1 MKTIFL
7 IAFFLGTLQA
17 KAINSQSYF
26 KNTFQEAKADF
37 TGRAEVLTKKNGDLY
52 IKNHEIIDSNNPS
65 FAKIDYL
72 FFGKKNYDNLVII
85 QSGTHGIEGHTG
97 SGVEN
102 FLIDYLQDKTIKNT
116 SFLFIHGVNPY
127 GFANNRR
134 TNNNNVDL
142 NRNFATDKKTFQE
155 TNPGY
160 DLIQDFLNPAI
171 PAKLG
176 LWEKIKF
183 HISSVLLI
191 AKHSKDTL
199 KRAILKGQY
208 NHNQGVYFGGNE
220 YQPEFF
226 TLNTIWDKFTP
237 AAKKVLLIDIHT
249 GYGERGRLHYLAN
262 ASNSEDAENLKSIF
276 SKNKID
282 FGDDKE
288 FYQVSGDITS
298 FFQKKYSSPERKAY
312 ALAFEFG
319 TLDSQKTLGSID
331 SLYRM
336 IKENQGFHHQYQ
348 TPEDKKD
355 LEATF
360 LDMFY
365 PKDFT
370 WRDQVLEQSKSA
382 IDQILDYFE
391 KSP

>member
-1 MKTIFL
+1 MNTALL
-7 IAFFLGTLQA
+7 IAFFLVIQQA

-26 KNTFQEAKADF
+26 KNTFQEAKIDF
-37 TGRAEVLTKKNGDLY
+37 LGRADALSKKDGELFT
-52 IKNHEIIDSNNPS
+52 KNHAVIDSNNPG

-72 FFGKKNYDNLVII
+72 YFGKKNYENLVII
-85 QSGTHGIEGHTG
+85 QSGTHGIEGHAG

-102 FLIDYLQDKTIKNT
+102 FLIDYLQSKNIKNT

-127 GFANNRR
+127 GFSSNRR
-134 TNNNNVDL
+134 TNNHNVDL
-142 NRNFATDKKTFQE
+142 NRNFVTDKKTFQE

-160 DLIQDFLNPAI
+160 NQIQDFLNPTQ
-171 PAKLG
+171 PTELG
-176 LWEKIKF
+176 LWEKIQF
-183 HISSVLLI
+183 HISSVFLI
-191 AKHSKDTL
+191 AKYSKDTL

-208 NHNQGVYFGGNE
+208 NHKQGVYFGGNN

-226 TLNTIWDKFTP
+226 TLNSIWDKYTP
-237 AAKKVLLIDIHT
+237 TAKRILLIDIHT

-262 ASNSEDAENLKSIF
+262 ASNSEDAQSLKSIF
-276 SKNKID
+276 PKNNID

-336 IKENQGFHHQYQ
+336 IKENQGFHHQYK
-348 TPEDKKD
+348 TKD
-355 LEATF
+355 DQKVLETIF

-370 WRDQVLEQSKSA
+370 WRDQVLEQSKTA
-382 IDQILDYFE
+382 IDQILFYFE